1 MSGQLQVLD
10 HPLAERSLL
19 HLRDATTPTE
29 TFRSAARSM
38 GALLAIEATRDMR
51 VEDVAVQTPLG
62 PAQGRQPA
70 GSVVAV
76 PVLRSGL
83 GLLEGVLQVVP
94 WLTVG
99 MVGLERDPET
109 LQPTHYYRKLPP
121 LDDAMVLILEPMLAT
136 GGSAGAAV
144 AEVAAAPQ
152 VAVLSVVAT
161 RQAVD
166 HLASRRDD
174 VRVITAALDPE
185 LDENA
190 YIVPGLGDFGDR
202 MYGTGHESGLT

>member
-1 MSGQLQVLD
+1 MSGQLHVLD
-10 HPLAERSLL
+10 HPVAERSLL
-19 HLRDATTPTE
+19 HLRDAATPPE
-29 TFRSAARSM
+29 KFRAAARSL
-38 GALLAIEATRDMR
+38 GALLAIEATRHVRMEE
-51 VEDVAVQTPLG
+51 VTVQTPMG
-62 PAQGRQPA
+62 PAPGRQPA

-83 GLLEGVLQVVP
+83 ALLEGVMEVVP
-94 WLTVG
+94 WLNVG
-99 MVGLERDPET
+99 MVGLERDPQT
-109 LQPTHYYRKLPP
+109 LEPTHYYRKLPP
-121 LDDAMVLILEPMLAT
+121 LEDAMVLILEPMLAT

-152 VAVLSVVAT
+152 VTVLSVVAT
-161 RQAVD
+161 QQAVD

-185 LDENA
+185 LDDNG